1 MMEGSDLSATIHY
14 NKIPIIPAVRSY
26 IAQKTIPGATARN
39 WSSCSAGVVFGAGI
53 DEDEATKLLPDP
65 QTNGGLLI
73 AVAPDALQ
81 KVQAILKELGIQY
94 AEPIGTC
101 SAAMDKR
108 IYINKD

>member
-1 MMEGSDLSATIHY
+1 
-14 NKIPIIPAVRSY
+14 
-26 IAQKTIPGATARN
+26 
-39 WSSCSAGVVFGAGI
+39 
-53 DEDEATKLLPDP
+53 LPDP